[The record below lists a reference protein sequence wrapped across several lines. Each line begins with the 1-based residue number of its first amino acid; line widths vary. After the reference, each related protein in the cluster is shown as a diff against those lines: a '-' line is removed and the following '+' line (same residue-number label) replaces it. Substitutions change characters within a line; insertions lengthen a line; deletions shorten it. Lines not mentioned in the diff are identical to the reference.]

1 MLGDLGS
8 WLAGEWSVQ
17 RYISGGRGTFRG
29 RASFT
34 PRQDG
39 TTRWHEAGQL
49 VLDGHEGP
57 ASRTLTLDPD
67 GQVRFDDGR
76 PFHRLD
82 LATGRCE
89 AEHLCAPDTYR
100 GTFEVLDDATLIVT
114 WRVRGPG
121 RDDTIRSHYTRHTE

>member
-1 MLGDLGS
+1 MLADLGS

-17 RYISGGRGTFRG
+17 RYISAGRGTFRG
-29 RASFT
+29 VAAFT
-34 PRQDG
+34 AQEDG
-39 TTRWHEAGQL
+39 TTRWHETGQL

-57 ASRTLTLDPD
+57 ASRTLILDPD

-89 AEHLCAPDTYR
+89 AEHLCAPDVYR
-100 GTFEVLDDATLIVT
+100 GTFEVLDDETLVVT

-121 RDDTIRSHYTRHTE
+121 RDDTIRTRYTRHTE